1 MMTTTA
7 PLTLE
12 EFARLPH
19 TERRYEISAGELIT
33 MPLAK
38 SLHTVT
44 ALAVLEALQSYLR
57 QYDDGLALPQASY
70 VLSRD
75 PLTIRQPDV
84 SILSKD
90 RVRATP
96 SDEYFQ
102 GAPELAVEII
112 SPTNSAEDLD
122 LKVEQYFDAGAKQ
135 VWVLYPR
142 TRRIHVFHSS
152 SQEAHRAR
160 IPRRQTERKACSLWA
175 ASSARDRCARPS
187 EPILNEA
194 QILEGG
200 DLLPGFAAKVV
211 DLFSVKIMRRD
222 DG

>member
-1 MMTTTA
+1 
-7 PLTLE
+7 
-12 EFARLPH
+12 
-19 TERRYEISAGELIT
+19 

-96 SDEYFQ
+96 SDEFLMALRATQ
-102 GAPELAVEII
+102 GDENKGRRMIA
-112 SPTNSAEDLD
+112 T
-122 LKVEQYFDAGAKQ
+122 AGNG
-135 VWVLYPR
+135 R
-142 TRRIHVFHSS
+142 G
-152 SQEAHRAR
+152 
-160 IPRRQTERKACSLWA
+160 RKCS
-175 ASSARDRCARPS
+175 
-187 EPILNEA
+187 
-194 QILEGG
+194 G
-200 DLLPGFAAKVV
+200 
-211 DLFSVKIMRRD
+211 
-222 DG
+222 